1 MSTPASVLIAGGG
14 MSGFQTASS
23 LRDLG
28 YSGTITIV
36 DGGAE
41 APYDRPP
48 LSKDYFLGKA
58 DLADLEF
65 AKPEWYSD
73 KNIDLV
79 LGSPVQSL
87 NASSGEVTLENGQVL
102 VADVVVL
109 AFGGDARALP
119 LDNGT
124 ATNIHVLRT
133 KTDADKLKN
142 AITSGTRLL
151 IIGAGLIGAETA
163 SSAKKLGATVT
174 LIDPFEPPIQ
184 QIVGLDIAKY
194 MHAHHAQ
201 SDIRTI
207 KGSIAELIEDANGQF
222 IAGITDSGERL
233 EFDQLLV
240 GIGIIPNTQVA
251 SDAGLEVDNGIIVD
265 SSHRTSAPK
274 VFACGDVARTR
285 LPNGELI
292 RRNEHW
298 ESARLSGEATARGIM
313 GHPEEDHDSHWF
325 WSDREGIHLEVAG
338 DMTADAENVW
348 RGTTAD
354 DSFVLFRVKGN
365 TLVGAASINDSMA
378 VRAARRII
386 ESGTAVD
393 AADLANPAVNLR
405 KLTRG
410 SA

>member
-1 MSTPASVLIAGGG
+1 MSIPASVLIAGGG

-28 YSGTITIV
+28 FTGTITIV
-36 DGGAE
+36 DGGTE

-48 LSKDYFLGKA
+48 LSKDYFLGKVT
-58 DLADLEF
+58 LAELEF
-65 AKPEWYSD
+65 AKPEWYSE
-73 KNIDLV
+73 KNVSLE
-79 LGSPVQSL
+79 LGSRVASL
-87 NASSGEVTLENGQVL
+87 DAAAGSITLENGQSL
-102 VADVVVL
+102 TADAVVL
-109 AFGGDARALP
+109 AFGGDARKLP
-119 LDNGT
+119 LDNGK

-133 KTDADKLKN
+133 KIDADKLKN
-142 AITSGTRLL
+142 SIFAGTRLL

-184 QIVGLDIAKY
+184 QIVGLEIANY
-194 MHAHHAQ
+194 MHDHHALN
-201 SDIRTI
+201 DIRTI
-207 KGSIAELIEDANGQF
+207 KGSISELVEDENGQF
-222 IAGITDSGERL
+222 VAGITDAGERL

-240 GIGIIPNTQVA
+240 GIGIIPNTQIAV
-251 SDAGLEVDNGIIVD
+251 DAGLEVDNGILVD
-265 SSHRTSAPK
+265 ASHRTSAPK

-285 LPNGELI
+285 RANGELV

-313 GHPEEDHDSHWF
+313 GLPEEEHDSHWF

-338 DMTADAENVW
+338 DMTAEADNVW
-348 RGTTAD
+348 RGTSAD
-354 DSFVLFRVKGN
+354 ESFVLFRVNGSA
-365 TLVGAASINDSMA
+365 LVGAASINDSMA

-386 ESGTAVD
+386 ESGIAVN
-393 AADLANPAVNLR
+393 AAELADPAVNLR

-410 SA
+410 

>member
-1 MSTPASVLIAGGG
+1 MVDSVIIAGGG

-28 YSGTITIV
+28 FEGEITIV
-36 DGGAE
+36 DGGVH

-58 DLADLEF
+58 SVSDLEF
-65 AKPEWYSD
+65 AQHEWYAE
-73 KNIDLV
+73 KKVALE
-79 LGSPVQSL
+79 LGSRVTSL
-87 NASSGEVTLENGQVL
+87 DADAGSITLENGKTLTADAIVL
-102 VADVVVL
+102 S
-109 AFGGDARALP
+109 FGGDARKLP
-119 LDNGT
+119 LDNGK

-133 KTDADKLKN
+133 LEDADALKKS
-142 AITSGTRLL
+142 IHDGTRLF

-163 SSAKKLGATVT
+163 SSAKKLGALVT

-184 QIVGLDIAKY
+184 QIVGPDIAEY

-201 SDIRTI
+201 NDIRTL
-207 KGSIAELIEDANGQF
+207 KGTVASLEEDERGNFTA
-222 IAGITDSGERL
+222 AITDTGERI

-251 SDAGLEVDNGIIVD
+251 EAAGLDVDNGILVD
-265 SSHRTSAPK
+265 ASHRTSSPK
-274 VFACGDVARTR
+274 IFACGDVARTR
-285 LPNGELI
+285 LANGELI

-298 ESARLSGEATARGIM
+298 ESARLSGTATARGIL
-313 GHPEEDHDSHWF
+313 GLEPEEHDSHWF

-338 DMTADAENVW
+338 DMTAEAENVW
-348 RGTTAD
+348 RGSTND
-354 DSFVLFRVKGN
+354 ESFVLFRVNGT

-386 ESGTAVD
+386 EGGIAVD
-393 AADLANPAVNLR
+393 AAKLADPEVNLR
-405 KLTRG
+405 QLTRG
-410 SA
+410 

>member
-1 MSTPASVLIAGGG
+1 MSIPASVLIAGGG

-23 LRDLG
+23 LRELG
-28 YSGTITIV
+28 YAGGITIV
-36 DGGAE
+36 DGGTE

-58 DLADLEF
+58 TLADLEF
-65 AKPEWYSD
+65 AKPEWYAE
-73 KNIDLV
+73 NNVELV
-79 LGSPVQSL
+79 LGSRVASL
-87 NASSGEVTLENGQVL
+87 NASAGSITLENGQTL
-102 VADVVVL
+102 TADAVVL
-109 AFGGDARALP
+109 AFGGDARKLP

-133 KTDADKLKN
+133 KSDADKLK
-142 AITSGTRLL
+142 TSLSEGTRLL

-184 QIVGLDIAKY
+184 QIVGLDIANY
-194 MHAHHAQ
+194 MHEHHAQ
-201 SDIRTI
+201 NDIRTI
-207 KGSIAELIEDANGQF
+207 KGSISELVEDEHGQF
-222 IAGITDSGERL
+222 VAGITDAGERL

-240 GIGIIPNTQVA
+240 GIGIIPNTQIAV
-251 SDAGLEVDNGIIVD
+251 DAGLEVDNGIVVD

-285 LPNGELI
+285 RADGELI

-298 ESARLSGEATARGIM
+298 ESARLSGEATARGIL

-338 DMTADAENVW
+338 DMTAEADNVW

-354 DSFVLFRVKGN
+354 ESFVLFRVNGT

-386 ESGTAVD
+386 ESGTAVS
-393 AADLANPAVNLR
+393 AADLADPTVNLR

-410 SA
+410 

>member
-1 MSTPASVLIAGGG
+1 
-14 MSGFQTASS
+14 MSGFQTAFS

-28 YSGTITIV
+28 FTGAITIV
-36 DGGAE
+36 DGGTE

-58 DLADLEF
+58 TLSELEF
-65 AKPEWYSD
+65 AKPEWYSE
-73 KNIDLV
+73 KNVDLV
-79 LGSPVQSL
+79 LGSRVASL
-87 NASSGEVTLENGQVL
+87 DAAAGSITLDNGQTL
-102 VADVVVL
+102 SADAIVL
-109 AFGGDARALP
+109 AFGGDARKLP
-119 LDNGT
+119 LDNGK

-142 AITSGTRLL
+142 SISAGTRLL

-184 QIVGLDIAKY
+184 QIVGLDIANF
-194 MHAHHAQ
+194 MHDYHAQ
-201 SDIRTI
+201 NGIRTI
-207 KGSIAELIEDANGQF
+207 KGSIAELIEDSNGQF
-222 IAGITDSGERL
+222 IAGITDAGERL

-240 GIGIIPNTQVA
+240 GIGISPNTQIAV
-251 SDAGLEVDNGIIVD
+251 DAGLDVDNGILVD
-265 SSHRTSAPK
+265 ASHRTSAPR

-285 LPNGELI
+285 LADGELV

-313 GHPEEDHDSHWF
+313 GHPEQEHDSHWF

-338 DMTADAENVW
+338 DMTAEAENVW
-348 RGTTAD
+348 RGNITD
-354 DSFVLFRVKGN
+354 DSFVLFRVTGS

-386 ESGTAVD
+386 ESGISVN
-393 AADLANPAVNLR
+393 AAELADPAINLR

-410 SA
+410 

>member
-1 MSTPASVLIAGGG
+1 VSIPASVLIAGGG

-23 LRDLG
+23 LRELG
-28 YSGTITIV
+28 YAGGITIV
-36 DGGAE
+36 DGGTE

-58 DLADLEF
+58 TLADLEF
-65 AKPEWYSD
+65 AKPEWYAE
-73 KNIDLV
+73 NNVELV
-79 LGSPVQSL
+79 LGSRVASL
-87 NASSGEVTLENGQVL
+87 NASVGSITLENGQTL
-102 VADVVVL
+102 TADAVVL
-109 AFGGDARALP
+109 AFGGDARKLP

-133 KTDADKLKN
+133 KSDADKLK
-142 AITSGTRLL
+142 TSLSEGTRLL

-184 QIVGLDIAKY
+184 QIVGLDIANY
-194 MHAHHAQ
+194 MHEHHAQ
-201 SDIRTI
+201 NDIRTI
-207 KGSIAELIEDANGQF
+207 KGSISELIEDEHGQF
-222 IAGITDSGERL
+222 VAGITDAGERL

-240 GIGIIPNTQVA
+240 GIGIIPNTQIAV
-251 SDAGLEVDNGIIVD
+251 DAGLEVDNGIVVD
-265 SSHRTSAPK
+265 ASHRTSAPK

-285 LPNGELI
+285 RADGELI

-298 ESARLSGEATARGIM
+298 ESARLSGEATARGIL

-338 DMTADAENVW
+338 DMTAEADNVW

-354 DSFVLFRVKGN
+354 ESFVLFRVNGT

-386 ESGTAVD
+386 ESGTAVR
-393 AADLANPAVNLR
+393 AADLADPTVNLR

-410 SA
+410 

>member
-1 MSTPASVLIAGGG
+1 VSIPSSVLIAGGG

-28 YSGTITIV
+28 FTGAITIV
-36 DGGAE
+36 DGGTE

-58 DLADLEF
+58 TLSELEF
-65 AKPEWYSD
+65 AKPEWYSE
-73 KNIDLV
+73 KNVDLV
-79 LGSPVQSL
+79 LGSRVASL
-87 NASSGEVTLENGQVL
+87 DAAAGSITLDNGQTL
-102 VADVVVL
+102 SADAIVL
-109 AFGGDARALP
+109 AFGGDARKLP
-119 LDNGT
+119 LDNGK

-142 AITSGTRLL
+142 SISAGTRLL

-184 QIVGLDIAKY
+184 QIVGLDIANF
-194 MHAHHAQ
+194 MHDYHAQ
-201 SDIRTI
+201 NGIRTI
-207 KGSIAELIEDANGQF
+207 KGSIAELIEDSNGQF
-222 IAGITDSGERL
+222 IAGITDAGERL

-240 GIGIIPNTQVA
+240 GIGISPNTQIAV
-251 SDAGLEVDNGIIVD
+251 DAGLDVDNGILVD
-265 SSHRTSAPK
+265 ASHRTSAPR

-285 LPNGELI
+285 LADGELV

-313 GHPEEDHDSHWF
+313 GHPEQEHDSHWF

-338 DMTADAENVW
+338 DMTAEAENVW
-348 RGTTAD
+348 RGNITD
-354 DSFVLFRVKGN
+354 DSFVLFRVTGS

-386 ESGTAVD
+386 ESGISVN
-393 AADLANPAVNLR
+393 AAELADPAINLR

-410 SA
+410 